1 MLAARPKQGKT
12 SLGSAI
18 TTNAAKKGHK
28 VAFFSME
35 MSREE
40 LVARMLTVQSGID
53 ALTLQRGLFTD
64 EEEGRLLEAG
74 DKVDA
79 LPIYIDEAAALSLAN
94 LIARGTRADAISI
107 LPHIHV
113 APDEACKEPPHAE
126 YFSKTLRLL
135 HRPRGELKGYAEAV
149 IAAHEG
155 RTLTGLFYKYQEA
168 AANGEAGVLEG
179 FMADATALHTGKP
192 AETYRLIKGDAMTAI
207 DKFLE
212 RKERA
217 PGAITGISTGFPHLD
232 HLLDGLCP
240 KRLYVLAARPKQ
252 GKTSLGSAI
261 TTNAAKKGHKV
272 AFFSMEMSREE
283 LVARMLTV
291 QSGIDALT
299 LQRGL
304 FTDEEEGRLLEAG
317 DKVDALPIYIDEAAA
332 LSLAALRARC
342 RRAVKKDGCTLIV
355 VDYLQLLRGTGRK
368 GETRYEIVTEASM
381 ALKQI
386 ARTLEVPVIALSQLS
401 RASTERVAKDL
412 KNFKPEMT
420 RPHDSDLRESGQIE
434 QDADAVIFINRPIV
448 ILDKLKPTD
457 GDTLEWATICNT
469 WRKKAEVIVY
479 FNRNGETGTVEFLF
493 EGNTSRWKED
503 PSQTYFSASMR
514 IAPLNFAPRS
524 AKGGGNG

>member
-1 MLAARPKQGKT
+1 MSKATRIGEEAEQALIASVLRDNGAFEDVSDMVLPEHFNLEKHQYAWAAI
-12 SLGSAI
+12 S
-18 TTNAAKKGHK
+18 
-28 VAFFSME
+28 
-35 MSREE
+35 
-40 LVARMLTVQSGID
+40 
-53 ALTLQRGLFTD
+53 
-64 EEEGRLLEAG
+64 
-74 DKVDA
+74 
-79 LPIYIDEAAALSLAN
+79 N
-94 LIARGTRADAISI
+94 LIARGTRADAITI

-113 APDEACKEPPHAE
+113 TPDEGCKEPPHAD
-126 YFSKTLRLL
+126 YFGKEIRLL

-155 RTLTGLFYKYQEA
+155 RTLTGLFYKHQEA
-168 AANGEAGVLEG
+168 AINGEAGTLER
-179 FMADATALHTGKP
+179 FMAEVTELHTGKP

-207 DKFLE
+207 DKFME
-212 RKERA
+212 RKARA
-217 PGAITGISTGFPHLD
+217 PGAITGIGTGYKHLD

-240 KRLYVLAARPKQ
+240 KCLYVLAARPKQ

-261 TTNAAKKGHKV
+261 AMNAAKAGAKV

-283 LVARMLTV
+283 LVGRMLTV
-291 QSGIDALT
+291 ESGIDALT
-299 LQRGL
+299 LRRGS
-304 FTDEEEGRLLEAG
+304 FTDEEEGALIEAG
-317 DKVDALPIYIDEAAA
+317 DKVDALSIYIDEAPA
-332 LSLAALRARC
+332 LSPAALRARC
-342 RRAVKKDGCTLIV
+342 RRAVKKDGCDLII

-412 KNFKPEMT
+412 AKFKPEMT

-448 ILDKLKPTD
+448 ILEKMKPTD
-457 GDTLEWATICNT
+457 ADTIEWESACAT

-493 EGNTSRWKED
+493 EGNTSRWRED
-503 PSQTYFSASMR
+503 PNQTYFSASLS
-514 IAPLNFAPRS
+514 IAPLNFVPAGSEVRR
-524 AKGGGNG
+524 G